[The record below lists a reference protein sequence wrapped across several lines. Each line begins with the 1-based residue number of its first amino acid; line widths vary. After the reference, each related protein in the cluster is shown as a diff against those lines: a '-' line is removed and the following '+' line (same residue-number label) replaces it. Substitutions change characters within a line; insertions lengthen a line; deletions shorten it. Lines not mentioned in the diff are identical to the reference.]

1 MYHTPTDTVVIS
13 IYDDGSIGK
22 GQEWDFTLHFP
33 AGSMGVGN
41 ELDGS
46 LSYTDYNFD
55 PRDLYPYYMDYSFDS
70 AVSVQATPEPSSL
83 ALMLAAGIAGLVL
96 ARRRWKKPIATFFLA
111 LVASTVPLAAD
122 TFDFTYAID
131 VNYDPFD
138 PDIFVLDH
146 GSGTLTAT
154 YQGNDT
160 YLVTAIAGVSSLT
173 GAITALA
180 PLGAV
185 NNDNLIFYPGTPYLD
200 TNGIAF
206 FTGRFPVPDVIY
218 FAGGAYQERAIGS
231 GAYYYDSGTFSITRV
246 NAAPEPAPPVAS
258 LLLTGLAADLLR
270 RLHRKSETSIR
281 SMPSSSTCV

>member
-1 MYHTPTDTVVIS
+1 MKKQI
-13 IYDDGSIGK
+13 
-22 GQEWDFTLHFP
+22 
-33 AGSMGVGN
+33 A
-41 ELDGS
+41 
-46 LSYTDYNFD
+46 
-55 PRDLYPYYMDYSFDS
+55 
-70 AVSVQATPEPSSL
+70 AV
-83 ALMLAAGIAGLVL
+83 
-96 ARRRWKKPIATFFLA
+96 FLA
-111 LVASTVPLAAD
+111 LIAASVPLAAD

-180 PLGAV
+180 PLGAA
-185 NNDNLIFYPGTPYLD
+185 NNDNLIFYPGTPYLSG
-200 TNGIAF
+200 NGIGF
-206 FTGRFPVPDVIY
+206 FTGGFPVPDRLY
-218 FAGGAYQERAIGS
+218 FGGGAYQESAIGS
-231 GAYYYDSGTFSITRV
+231 GAYYYDSGTFTITRV

-258 LLLTGLAADLLR
+258 VLLAGLATYLLWAC
-270 RLHRKSETSIR
+270 RLHRKSRTSIR

>member
-1 MYHTPTDTVVIS
+1 M
-13 IYDDGSIGK
+13 
-22 GQEWDFTLHFP
+22 
-33 AGSMGVGN
+33 
-41 ELDGS
+41 
-46 LSYTDYNFD
+46 
-55 PRDLYPYYMDYSFDS
+55 
-70 AVSVQATPEPSSL
+70 
-83 ALMLAAGIAGLVL
+83 
-96 ARRRWKKPIATFFLA
+96 KKRIATFFLA
-111 LVASTVPLAAD
+111 LIASTVPLAAD

-173 GAITALA
+173 GAITGLA

-185 NNDNLIFYPGTPYLD
+185 NNDNLIIYPGTPYLD

-206 FTGRFPVPDVIY
+206 FTGGFPVPDHLY
-218 FAGGAYQERAIGS
+218 FAGGAYQESAIGS
-231 GAYYYDSGTFSITRV
+231 GAYFYDSGTFSITRV
-246 NAAPEPAPPVAS
+246 NTVPEPAPPVAS
-258 LLLTGLAADLLR
+258 LLLAGLISLCVR
-270 RLHRKSETSIR
+270 RSQRKSETSIR